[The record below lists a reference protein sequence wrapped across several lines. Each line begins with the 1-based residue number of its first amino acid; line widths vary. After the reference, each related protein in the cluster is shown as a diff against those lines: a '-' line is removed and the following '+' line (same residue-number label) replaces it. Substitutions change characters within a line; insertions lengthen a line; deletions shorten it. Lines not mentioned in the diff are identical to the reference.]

1 MKKITLLSICFATV
15 FANAQ
20 SIKLENGKTIKI
32 TTNIV
37 STAESPMGGGES
49 TNTITTTNIIKVSA
63 LEDKTY
69 KATNTTTRMV
79 MDGEMMGQSMK
90 FDSDKKEDMDG
101 QIGQMLGASV
111 NKPSEISIDKAD
123 GKVTEAAGAEKKEG
137 MMGAMGGEQ
146 NSAEAAFFIIP
157 TGKKVGDKW
166 TVNSDNEGI
175 KSVKNYELQS
185 LKDNIA
191 TLLISSTN
199 KGTTTKEAN
208 GMSMEMTIDAKA
220 TGKMMVDTNTGLV
233 KQITMDDE
241 TTGSM
246 EVMGQS
252 MPLNRKSKTTV
263 TFE

>member
-1 MKKITLLSICFATV
+1 MKKITLLSLCFATL

-20 SIKLENGKTIKI
+20 SIKLENGKIIKI
-32 TTNIV
+32 TTNVV
-37 STAESPMGGGES
+37 STSESPMGGGES
-49 TNTITTTNIIKVSA
+49 TNTITTTNTIKVSA
-63 LEDKTY
+63 VEDKAY
-69 KATNTTTRMV
+69 KAINTVIRMV

-101 QIGQMLGASV
+101 QIGQMLGSSV
-111 NKPSEISIDKAD
+111 NKPSEITIDKVD
-123 GKVTEAAGAEKKEG
+123 GKVTEVATAEKKQS
-137 MMGAMGGEQ
+137 MMGAMGGESS
-146 NSAEAAFFIIP
+146 SAEAAFFIIP

-166 TVNSDNEGI
+166 TVNADNEGI

-191 TLLISSTN
+191 TLLITSTN

-208 GMSMEMTIDAKA
+208 GMSMEMTIDTKS

-233 KQITMDDE
+233 KQVTMDDE
-241 TTGSM
+241 TSGSM

-263 TFE
+263 TFD